1 MIKRAAHT
9 RRRYM
14 RRINAAR
21 IVGRSVNPDKT
32 QWVTAIASL
41 ASNGVR
47 WPAVAGCS
55 CYGTGG
61 ISAQGREVRPAI
73 EAVSQSP
80 ILANYRF
87 NCCERSECGG
97 LHLSH

>member
-32 QWVTAIASL
+32 QWVTAIASF
-41 ASNGVR
+41 ASNGV
-47 WPAVAGCS
+47 PARCS
-55 CYGTGG
+55 
-61 ISAQGREVRPAI
+61 
-73 EAVSQSP
+73 
-80 ILANYRF
+80 
-87 NCCERSECGG
+87 G
-97 LHLSH
+97 LFL